1 LVPNTP
7 SLVAPLLRQLP
18 AALVSIAPERAGEL
32 EAVTEGLSLAIADD
46 PKFVCHYAPKD
57 KRITISTGA
66 VEVLWAASHAY
77 RIHADGAVSDARVLL
92 RWCFDRFVALE
103 RPVDV
108 PPHRSPDNA
117 ADELAL
123 SSVAF
128 LLHHELAHHR
138 LGHPLTTDLPWR
150 LDQERDADYAAA
162 DWILQGVPE
171 DDPRFTKRALGIA
184 TALAVS
190 AAYGVHTHRHDGMTH
205 PRSFDRLFHTLSRH
219 IRDDG
224 NKVWGFVVGILNLHM
239 TDAGFTLPSVI
250 HASFKSCVDSYVEIL
265 AAKAAS

>member
-1 LVPNTP
+1 MTLYLGGRTATRPAFAVIVSVPNTA

-18 AALVSIAPERAGEL
+18 EALVDIAPERADEL
-32 EAVTEGLSLAIADD
+32 NAASDGLSLAIVDE
-46 PKFVCHYAPKD
+46 PKFVCHYAPKA

-66 VEVLWAASHAY
+66 VEVLRAASHKY
-77 RIHADGAVSDARVLL
+77 LMHAGG
-92 RWCFDRFVALE
+92 VAT
-103 RPVDV
+103 D
-108 PPHRSPDNA
+108 

-138 LGHPLTTDLPWR
+138 LGHPLTTDLTWK

-171 DDPRFTKRALGIA
+171 DDPRFRKRALGIA

-190 AAYGVHTHRHDGMTH
+190 AAYGVHTRRHDGMTH

-224 NKVWGFVVGILNLHM
+224 DEVWGFVVGILELHM
-239 TDAGFTLPSVI
+239 TEAGFTLPSVL